1 MSRFEIQSA
10 LTLGWGLLLIVVFTA
25 VLIVYR
31 LRLRMV
37 PPGIRSWIFGARAL
51 FLLLL
56 AALLIDPHLT
66 WRRVVEAPP
75 KIGIF
80 LDNSLSM
87 ANHSA
92 SSVSTIYAQV
102 ASLYAWATRNNYQP
116 VLLTF
121 GESLAQHES
130 DKIDY
135 RPDERITDFDLI
147 QDWWPAANLAAGFIF
162 SDGVATTGPGPALIS
177 GPPQTPIYTI
187 GVGDTLASV
196 DLNIEDLHYPL
207 SLLAQEQSQVRITVR
222 GRNAMGQRRR
232 LFLFHEN
239 ELIFSKV
246 IRFGSQDH
254 LESVTAP
261 IVGRLDATRFQ
272 VEMEVLPE
280 EANIANNRREIQIDV
295 LPGRRQVTLVTGGLS
310 PNTRLWNS
318 VIEPL
323 SQVKLGRLTY
333 LRGSWRGEEETFWRE
348 KQDLIVLDNYPT
360 NLHSSEHLDRMI
372 EKIKRD
378 RSAVIISEGPDS
390 GHRGFVR
397 LLRELGIAVT
407 ERADPEGDPASL
419 QLYSRT
425 GLAALDR
432 SGLIELIRGN
442 FPPAQLRYTMSPSSN
457 RRLTPLIQMENGG
470 WVFAYGPQ
478 SRGKRAV
485 LLMPGLMGLHLKMGR
500 TAGAK
505 FLKGAM
511 SAMIEWTLEP
521 EGFTPF
527 VVQTDRQA
535 YHLGEKVRFRALQRD
550 RAGESMLQ
558 PALTLEVEGS
568 GNASL
573 ITLNY
578 SFESG
583 EYEGEYWPS
592 EPGIHRYRV
601 ESEGGKN
608 APSWQRFEMQA
619 GRVEL
624 ETLSQNRYGLQRLAE
639 LNGGSY
645 VPLTQAAGLWEGL
658 EYAPRAVARES
669 KFNLWQL
676 SYLGPVMLLLLGI
689 EWVLRR
695 RMGLI

>member
-1 MSRFEIQSA
+1 MSRFELAS
-10 LTLGWGLLLIVVFTA
+10 TVTFGWGLLMILLLGGLLVF
-25 VLIVYR
+25 YR
-31 LRLRMV
+31 LQLHALPRTMRL
-37 PPGIRSWIFGARAL
+37 WIFGARAL
-51 FLLLL
+51 FLLLV

-66 WRRVVEAPP
+66 WRRLVEAPP

-102 ASLYAWATRNNYQP
+102 SALYNWAARNNYQP

-121 GESLAQHES
+121 GESLATLES
-130 DKIDY
+130 DKFDY
-135 RPDERITDFDLI
+135 RPDERLTDFDLL
-147 QDWWPAANLAAGFIF
+147 QDWWPTANLAAGFIF

-177 GPPQTPIYTI
+177 GPPQVPIYTI
-187 GVGDTLASV
+187 GVGDTVASV

-207 SLLAQEQSQVRITVR
+207 SLLAQEQSEMRITVR

-232 LFLFHEN
+232 LFLFHEG
-239 ELIFSKV
+239 ELIFSKL

-254 LESVTAP
+254 VESVTAP
-261 IVGRLDATRFQ
+261 VVGRLDATRFQ
-272 VEMEVLPE
+272 IELEVLPE
-280 EANIANNRREIQIDV
+280 ESNIANNRREIQIDV
-295 LPGRRQVTLVTGGLS
+295 LPGRRQVTVVTGGLS
-310 PNTRLWNS
+310 PNTQMWNR
-318 VIEPL
+318 VIDDL
-323 SQVKLGRLTY
+323 SQVRISRLVY
-333 LRGSWRGEEETFWRE
+333 LRGSWRGGEEAFWRE
-348 KQDLIVLDNYPT
+348 KQDLIILDNYPT
-360 NLHSSEHLDRMI
+360 NRHSAEHLDRML

-378 RSAVIISEGPDS
+378 RSAVIVSEGPDS

-397 LLRELGIAVT
+397 LLRELGVTVT
-407 ERADPEGDPASL
+407 EHKSPAGDPERL
-419 QLYSRT
+419 RLYPRS
-425 GLAALDR
+425 GLPALDR
-432 SGLIELIRGN
+432 SGLIELISGN
-442 FPPAQLRYTMSPSSN
+442 FPPARLRYVMPPSSN
-457 RRLTPLIQMENGG
+457 RRLSPLVQMAKGG
-470 WVFAYGPQ
+470 WVVAYGPQ
-478 SRGKRAV
+478 NRGKRGV
-485 LLMPGLMGLHLKMGR
+485 LLLPGLAGMHLKMGR
-500 TAGAK
+500 TAGSE
-505 FLKGAM
+505 FLREAM

-527 VVQTDRQA
+527 VVQTDRKD

-558 PALTLEVEGS
+558 PVLTLEAEGPQ
-568 GNASL
+568 NATL

-578 SFESG
+578 NFESG

-592 EPGIHRYRV
+592 EPGVHRYRV
-601 ESEGGKN
+601 EGDGSGRD
-608 APSWQRFEMQA
+608 WQRFEMQA

-624 ETLSQNRYGLQRLAE
+624 ESLSQNRYGLQRLAQ

-645 VPLTQAAGLWEGL
+645 ITLTEAAQLWEKM
-658 EYAPRAVARES
+658 EYAPRTVARES

-676 SYLGPVMLLLLGI
+676 SYLGPVMLLLLAV